1 MGHTGYCSGCE
12 CETLFIADQCCVCG
26 LGEAKAVGKYTVLS
40 YSEDSG
46 KIYSD
51 HVEANDRQ
59 HAFAVVA
66 RQRESEPVM
75 FVACLD
81 GHLEEDKQITFPGD
95 STVDGG
101 TVLEQPDV
109 FGEA

>member
-1 MGHTGYCSGCE
+1 MEKFTVISVNEQSGS
-12 CETLFIADQCCVCG
+12 IH
-26 LGEAKAVGKYTVLS
+26 
-40 YSEDSG
+40 
-46 KIYSD
+46 SD
-51 HVEANDRQ
+51 HVEAKDRL

-66 RQRESEPVM
+66 KQRENEDFF

-95 STVDGG
+95 STVDGE